1 MTRRKKLL
9 LAGLATVVG
18 AAVFGSTVVFGGVY
32 NVAATTGH
40 AKPLELVL
48 RKTMESSVE
57 RYARTITRP
66 EDVDLQDRAYAA
78 RFFNHYDAACAT
90 CHGAPGRDPDPWMVI
105 YPSSPLLTDRA
116 VVGRWSDEQL
126 FWILKHGIKD
136 TGMMA
141 LGPTHSDADIWG
153 VTAFVRQLPKM
164 SPAEYAALAAYQRQL
179 RTEAA
184 ASHRRMAVPCP

>member
-1 MTRRKKLL
+1 MTGRTKLL
-9 LAGLATVVG
+9 LAGLAMVVG
-18 AAVFGSTVVFGGVY
+18 VAAAGAAVVFGGLY
-32 NVAATTGH
+32 NVGATTGH

-57 RYARTITRP
+57 RQARSIARP
-66 EDVDLQDRAYAA
+66 DDIDVHDRAYAA
-78 RFFNHYDAACAT
+78 RFFGHYDAACAS

-105 YPSSPLLTDRA
+105 YPSSPLLTDPA

-153 VTAFVRQLPKM
+153 VTAFVRQLPRM
-164 SPAEYAALAAYQRQL
+164 TPTEYAALAAYQQQL
-179 RTEAA
+179 QTEAA
-184 ASHRRMAVPCP
+184 ADHH